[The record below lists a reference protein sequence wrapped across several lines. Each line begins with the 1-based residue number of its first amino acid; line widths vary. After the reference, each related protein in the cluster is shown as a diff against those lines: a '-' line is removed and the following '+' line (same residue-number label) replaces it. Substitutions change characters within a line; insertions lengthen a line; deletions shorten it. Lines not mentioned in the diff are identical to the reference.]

1 MTNFEPVFEPV
12 EKGCCL
18 FIVTDDVSGKALWQ
32 AGFSLIDLRSAAT
45 KALRAALML
54 PDNEPLGDEFGTTLG
69 LIDAALGHSGRMA
82 YFARAWRL
90 YRDTGDCVVYCHK
103 EEDAAFIL
111 NNVDGCRLL
120 RNRAYF
126 EAIRR
131 ELTETI

>member
-1 MTNFEPVFEPV
+1 MTNFEPVEN
-12 EKGCCL
+12 GCCL
-18 FIVTDDVSGKALWQ
+18 FIVTDDTSAKALWQ
-32 AGFSLIDLRSAAT
+32 SGFSLIDLRSAAI
-45 KALRAALML
+45 KALRAGLML
-54 PDNEPLGDEFGTTLG
+54 PDSEPLGDEFGATLEA
-69 LIDAALGHSGRMA
+69 IDAALGHSGRMA
-82 YFARAWRL
+82 YFTRAWRL

-103 EEDAAFIL
+103 EEDADFIL